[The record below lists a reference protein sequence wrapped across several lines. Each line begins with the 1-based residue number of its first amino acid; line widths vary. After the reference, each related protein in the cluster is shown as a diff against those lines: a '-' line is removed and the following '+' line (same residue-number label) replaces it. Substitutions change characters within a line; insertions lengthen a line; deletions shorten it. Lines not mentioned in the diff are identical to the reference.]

1 MKFLQTISNFGK
13 LVKFSH
19 TLFAL
24 PFALLSVI
32 LALSESPFS
41 SSELIKRI
49 ILILICMVSARNAAM
64 GFNRL
69 VDENFDRLNPRTSNR
84 ELPSKKISPNTVKLF
99 TLFFAL
105 LFLLA
110 CFFIDIKIFLLG
122 ILALSIIL
130 FYSYTKRFTYLCH
143 YVLGLG
149 IGIAPVGA
157 WLVIKDSL
165 ELTPIFFFLGLMFH
179 IAGFDILYSTQDY
192 EFDKQNSL
200 HSIPV
205 RFGISKALWISRLT
219 HLFSIFFLI
228 LPYFYSGLGTLYL
241 VFVFI
246 IGILFIIEHSL
257 VSPNDLSKVPI
268 AFFHVNISISIVLFF
283 GVLFDKWSLLLEAIR
298 RKF

>member
-1 MKFLQTISNFGK
+1 SCFL
-13 LVKFSH
+13 
-19 TLFAL
+19 
-24 PFALLSVI
+24 
-32 LALSESPFS
+32 
-41 SSELIKRI
+41 
-49 ILILICMVSARNAAM
+49 
-64 GFNRL
+64 
-69 VDENFDRLNPRTSNR
+69 
-84 ELPSKKISPNTVKLF
+84 
-99 TLFFAL
+99 
-105 LFLLA
+105 
-110 CFFIDIKIFLLG
+110 IDIKIFLLG

-205 RFGISKALWISRLT
+205 RFGIFKALWISRFT

-228 LPYFYSGLGTLYL
+228 LPYFHSGLGNLYL
-241 VFVFI
+241 VLVFI
-246 IGILFIIEHSL
+246 IGILFMIEHSL

-268 AFFHVNISISIVLFF
+268 AFFHVNISISIVLFL
-283 GVLFDKWSLLLEAIR
+283 GVLFDNWSLLLEAIR

>member
-1 MKFLQTISNFGK
+1 MKFLKTISNFGK

-32 LALSESPFS
+32 LALAESPFS
-41 SSELIKRI
+41 GAELLRRI
-49 ILILICMVSARNAAM
+49 IYILICMVSIRNSAM

-69 VDENFDRLNPRTSNR
+69 IDEKFDKLNPRTANR
-84 ELPSKKISPNTVKLF
+84 ELPSKKISQKAVWFF
-99 TLFFAL
+99 TLGFGF
-105 LFLLA
+105 LFLLS
-110 CFFIDIKIFLLG
+110 CYLIDLKIFLLG
-122 ILALSIIL
+122 IPTLSLVL

-143 YVLGLG
+143 YVLGLS

-192 EFDKQNSL
+192 EFDKANSL

-205 RFGISKALWISRLT
+205 RFGIQKALWISRFT
-219 HLFSIFFLI
+219 HLLSILFLS
-228 LPYFYSGLGTLYL
+228 LPYFYSNLGGLYL
-241 VFVFI
+241 VFVVF
-246 IGILFIIEHSL
+246 IGILFVVEHSL
-257 VSPNDLSKVPI
+257 VGPNDLTKVPI
-268 AFFHVNISISIVLFF
+268 AFFHVNISISIVLFL
-283 GVLFDKWSLLLEAIR
+283 GVLLDKWSLVLETLR